1 MGLRRIN
8 QFPVYPFLVAA
19 LPVIHFY
26 EANFKQLEPG
36 DGLRMIG
43 LFWVITGSL
52 LILGRWLFGDVNRA
66 AMVLAPL
73 AVVLFLGN
81 RIGGILALGFLLMTL
96 VLGVFFLRRPCD
108 VRRGAVPLNL
118 SMLVLIG
125 LPCVQTMSAIRSQ
138 VSPVPTAVF
147 TTPLEIEPSFDGSPP
162 PDIYFLLLDALG
174 QPEFLERNFR
184 VPPELLSGV
193 LEKRGFRVLRLSNAN
208 YQQTAL
214 SLAATLNLNYLH
226 ELLDIP
232 DPDNADRRVLAR
244 LVAQNRAVHA
254 LKGIGYDLV
263 TYPSGYPLTRLEE
276 PVRRHRPLVNP
287 SFLEYYV
294 LEDGIL
300 PLVQPLL
307 GRGPADFSFG
317 LRRNRLEYV
326 FDHLSEARAGIPDD
340 KPVFVFAHIMA
351 PHPPFVFS
359 RTGEAL
365 RSRETFAF
373 ADGNHWYDIHGRDG
387 TPYFSMYSEQL
398 VYVMKRLGEAI
409 DAILAASPRP
419 PVIIVQGDHGPG
431 SALHLERVMYSDHQ
445 ERFGIFNA
453 WYTPP
458 GVELELEEGAT
469 AINTFPML
477 FNALFDAGLPYRED
491 RFFYARMSM
500 PYAHLELSP
509 TED

>member
-1 MGLRRIN
+1 MGFGRISKY
-8 QFPVYPFLVAA
+8 PVYPFLVAA
-19 LPVIHFY
+19 LPVVHFY

-36 DGLRMIG
+36 DGLRMVG

-52 LILGRWLFGDVNRA
+52 LILGRWLWGDVNRA
-66 AMVLAPL
+66 AMVVAPL

-81 RIGGILALGFLLMTL
+81 RVGGLIALGFLLLT
-96 VLGVFFLRRPCD
+96 VGVGVFLLRRPCD
-108 VRRGAVPLNL
+108 VGRGSVPLNVA
-118 SMLVLIG
+118 MLVLVG
-125 LPCVQTMSAIRSQ
+125 LPCVQTFVSIRSQ
-138 VSPVPTAVF
+138 NSPVPTAVF
-147 TTPLEIEPSFDGSPP
+147 TAPLEIERSSDGLPP

-174 QPEFLERNFR
+174 QPEFLERKFQ

-193 LEKRGFRVLRLSNAN
+193 LESRGFQVLRSANAN

-244 LVAQNRAVHA
+244 LVAQNRAVQA
-254 LKGIGYDLV
+254 LKGVGYDLV

-307 GRGPADFSFG
+307 GLGPADFSFG

-326 FDHLSEARAGIPDD
+326 FDHLTEARTGIPED

-359 RTGEAL
+359 STGEAL

-387 TPYFSMYSEQL
+387 IPYSSMYSEQL

-409 DAILAASPRP
+409 DGILAASPRP

-431 SALHLERVMYSDHQ
+431 SELHLERVMYSDHQ

-469 AINTFPML
+469 ALNTFPTL
-477 FNALFDAGLPYRED
+477 FNALFDAGLPLRED